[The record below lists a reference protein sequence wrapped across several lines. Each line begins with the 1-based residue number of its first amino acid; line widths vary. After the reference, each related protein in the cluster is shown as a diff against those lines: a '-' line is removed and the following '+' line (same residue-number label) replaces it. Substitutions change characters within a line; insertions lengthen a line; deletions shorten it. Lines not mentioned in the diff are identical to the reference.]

1 MPATARV
8 LRAVKRAGTDV
19 RLLALGP
26 SSDARTLFGGILGP
40 KAFTPLVE
48 RPDETEEPPPPTDR
62 PLPELLI
69 ALGALFLL
77 ALAAHE
83 RYAGRLALPEGGDV
97 KVRVRDFLVR
107 RELLLVVAAAAFVL
121 AGFLVLVAIDVG
133 RWRTAIADRRRALP
147 RLLARRAVEPGH
159 GRALRRAAGRCSAVD
174 DDVAFRRA
182 LTSLRASALDD
193 PTVSDPNL
201 AVHRTQAAER
211 LESIVVH
218 DRDPMRR
225 SRAANLLGVL
235 GMVVFN
241 SGPSGGTLAPDR
253 SELLLNAIASFEQA
267 IAINPDNDEAK
278 YNLQVILLRGQGL
291 LPTEAAAGRNPAP
304 GGRGSRGAGAGSPG
318 GGY

>member
-1 MPATARV
+1 M
-8 LRAVKRAGTDV
+8 K
-19 RLLALGP
+19 
-26 SSDARTLFGGILGP
+26 
-40 KAFTPLVE
+40 
-48 RPDETEEPPPPTDR
+48 
-62 PLPELLI
+62 
-69 ALGALFLL
+69 GA
-77 ALAAHE
+77 
-83 RYAGRLALPEGGDV
+83 
-97 KVRVRDFLVR
+97 VRDFLGR
-107 RELLLVVAAAAFVL
+107 RELLLVVAAAAFLL
-121 AGFLVLVAIDVG
+121 AGFLVLVAIDVD
-133 RWRTAIADRRRALP
+133 RWRTAIAADDVRYRVSSPEELWRPDTLAP
-147 RLLARRAVEPGH
+147 FDAGGTLLE
-159 GRALRRAAGRCSAVD
+159 VD

-182 LTSLRASALDD
+182 LTSLRASSLDD

-201 AVHRTQAAER
+201 AVHRTEAAER

-218 DRDPMRR
+218 DRDPLRR

-253 SELLLNAIASFEQA
+253 SELLLNAISSFEQA
-267 IAINPDNDEAK
+267 IAINPENDEAK